1 MSSSPATAPVGA
13 TVLEPL
19 VRAAS
24 AGDAD
29 AYGRLVA
36 ATSGLVSSIALA
48 IVRDLE
54 LSQDI
59 AQDVFLSAWR
69 DLRKLRNPTSFLPW
83 LRQMTRNRAHHVLR
97 DRVRGRRHVDGV
109 DSEAL
114 ERALDPGPDV
124 ADRLLAAERQAALD
138 EALAALPDDTREVL
152 TLFYREGQ
160 SAAQVASL
168 LELSEYAV
176 KKRLSR
182 ARMALRGVLLDR
194 LGDTLGATT
203 PGAAFV
209 AAVMSAL
216 PMATPLVASALT
228 ATASKSLASGS
239 AGGGALLTLAKLL
252 PLAGGALAGAAGG
265 VAGVAFGVQ
274 KLIRDARDTAER
286 RALRRFQVTA
296 VTVVIVFSF
305 GFQLC
310 ALYTDSPW
318 APVAN
323 FAAFIIALGALYR
336 WWLPRITRAR
346 FAQEMREDPVRAS
359 ARRARERR
367 SERLGW
373 TLGLTFGTLAL
384 LLGIWLK
391 S

>member
-1 MSSSPATAPVGA
+1 VSSSFAVTN
-13 TVLEPL
+13 LEPL

-29 AYGRLVA
+29 AYGRIVS

-59 AQDVFLSAWR
+59 AQDVFLAGWR
-69 DLRKLRNPTSFLPW
+69 DLRKLRNPSSFLPW
-83 LRQMTRNRAHHVLR
+83 LRQLTRNRAHHVLR
-97 DRVRGRRHVDGV
+97 GHVRGRRRVDGA
-109 DSEAL
+109 EPAL
-114 ERALDPGPDV
+114 LEQALDPSPSAPERLV
-124 ADRLLAAERQAALD
+124 ADERQAALD
-138 EALAALPDDTREVL
+138 EALAALPDETREVL

-160 SAAQVASL
+160 SAAQVAAL
-168 LELSEYAV
+168 LELSEDAV

-182 ARMALRGVLLDR
+182 ARTVLRGALLER
-194 LGDTLGATT
+194 LGETLGATT

-209 AAVMSAL
+209 AAVMSSL
-216 PMATPLVASALT
+216 PMAAPLVASAVT
-228 ATASKSLASGS
+228 VTASKSV
-239 AGGGALLTLAKLL
+239 AGGVGGGVLLSIAKFL
-252 PLAGGALAGAAGG
+252 PLVGGALAGAAGG

-274 KLIRDARDTAER
+274 DLLRDARDTRER
-286 RALRRFQVTA
+286 RGLRRFQLTA
-296 VTVVIVFSF
+296 IGVVVLFSL
-305 GFQLC
+305 GFQVC

-318 APVAN
+318 AQVAN
-323 FAAFIIALGALYR
+323 FVAFILSLGALYR

-346 FAQEMREDPVRAS
+346 FEQEMRENPARAA

-367 SERLGW
+367 NERLGW

>member
-1 MSSSPATAPVGA
+1 VSSSFAVTN
-13 TVLEPL
+13 LEPL

-29 AYGRLVA
+29 AYGRIVS

-59 AQDVFLSAWR
+59 AQDVFLAGWR
-69 DLRKLRNPTSFLPW
+69 DLRKLRNPASFLPW
-83 LRQMTRNRAHHVLR
+83 LRQLTRNRAHHVLR
-97 DRVRGRRHVDGV
+97 GHVRGRRRVDGA
-109 DSEAL
+109 EPELL
-114 ERALDPGPDV
+114 EQALDPAPNASDRLV
-124 ADRLLAAERQAALD
+124 ADERQAALD
-138 EALAALPDDTREVL
+138 SALAALPDETREVL

-160 SAAQVASL
+160 SVAQVAAL
-168 LELSEYAV
+168 LELSEDAV

-182 ARMALRGVLLDR
+182 ARTVLRGALLER
-194 LGDTLGATT
+194 LGETLGATT

-209 AAVMSAL
+209 AAVMSSL
-216 PMATPLVASALT
+216 PMAAPLVASAVT
-228 ATASKSLASGS
+228 VTASKSV
-239 AGGGALLTLAKLL
+239 AGGAGGSVLLSIVKFL
-252 PLAGGALAGAAGG
+252 PLVGGALAGAAGG

-274 KLIRDARDTAER
+274 NLLRDARDTRER
-286 RALRRFQVTA
+286 RALRRFQLTA
-296 VTVVIVFSF
+296 IGVVVLFSL

-318 APVAN
+318 AQIAN
-323 FAAFIIALGALYR
+323 FVAFILSLGALYR

-346 FAQEMREDPVRAS
+346 FEQEMRENPERAA

-367 SERLGW
+367 NERLGW

>member
-1 MSSSPATAPVGA
+1 MSSSLATAPIGA

-69 DLRKLRNPTSFLPW
+69 DLCKLRNPASFLPW
-83 LRQMTRNRAHHVLR
+83 LRQMTRNRSHHVLR
-97 DRVRGRRHVDGV
+97 DRVRGRRHVDAA
-109 DSEAL
+109 DSAAL
-114 ERALDPGPDV
+114 EGALDPGPDV

-138 EALAALPDDTREVL
+138 EAFAALPDDTREVL

-168 LELSEYAV
+168 LELSEDAV

-182 ARMALRGVLLDR
+182 ARVALRGALLDR

-209 AAVMSAL
+209 AAVMAAL
-216 PMATPLVASALT
+216 PMATPLVASALSV
-228 ATASKSLASGS
+228 TASKTL
-239 AGGGALLTLAKLL
+239 AGGGAGSGALLSLAKLL

-265 VAGVAFGVQ
+265 VAGVAFGIQ
-274 KLIRDARDTAER
+274 RLIGDARAADER
-286 RALRRFQVTA
+286 RALRRFQVTGIA
-296 VTVVIVFSF
+296 VVIVFSF

-310 ALYTDSPW
+310 AMYSDSPW
-318 APVAN
+318 PQVVN
-323 FAAFIIALGALYR
+323 FAAFIAALAALYR
-336 WWLPRITRAR
+336 WWLPRITQAR
-346 FAQEMREDPVRAS
+346 FAEEMREDPVRAT

-367 SERLGW
+367 TERLGW

-384 LLGIWLK
+384 IFGIWLK